1 MNYLDFIPPELIVEI
16 LLYLDIDEIEN
27 LSKISLNV
35 RDVFNTKLFWIKKLQ
50 FDNMSEY
57 IPFLG
62 RNETHLNDYK
72 EFMKIEEEIYSTLGM
87 TRNFN
92 GFITI
97 KLKKYVDIRD
107 LIHKYTP
114 EEIAN
119 LITLKS
125 DNISLTYIEYR
136 GKHKYQYES
145 TFVSNVDRVI
155 GELSEEEV
163 KLLLIKLRLAG
174 INLESISNF
183 EEIYEENE
191 Y

>member
-1 MNYLDFIPPELIVEI
+1 MNYLDFIPPELVIEI

-35 RDVFNTKLFWIKKLQ
+35 RDVFNAKLFWIKKLQ

-62 RNETHLNDYK
+62 RKGTYLEDYK
-72 EFMKIEEEIYSTLGM
+72 EFMKIEEDIYSILGM

-92 GFITI
+92 GWISI

-107 LIHKYTP
+107 LIDKYTP
-114 EEIAN
+114 KEIGN
-119 LITLKS
+119 LVTLGS

-145 TFVSNVDRVI
+145 TFVGNVNRVI

-174 INLESISNF
+174 INLDSITNF

>member
-1 MNYLDFIPPELIVEI
+1 MNYLDLIPPELVVEI

-27 LSKISLNV
+27 LSKISTNV
-35 RDVFNTKLFWIKKLQ
+35 RSVINTKLFWIKKLQ

-62 RNETHLNDYK
+62 RKGTYLEDYK
-72 EFMKIEEEIYSTLGM
+72 EFMKIEEDIYSILGM
-87 TRNFN
+87 TRNFS
-92 GFITI
+92 GFISI
-97 KLKKYVDIRD
+97 KFKKYVDIRD
-107 LIHKYTP
+107 LIDKYTP
-114 EEIAN
+114 QEIGN
-119 LITLKS
+119 LVTLGS
-125 DNISLTYIEYR
+125 DYISIIYIEYI
-136 GKHKYQYES
+136 GKHKHQYET
-145 TFVSNVDRVI
+145 TFVGNVDRII

-174 INLESISNF
+174 INLDSITNF